1 MATWPSSHSVIIP
14 DGGNPAPSEA
24 RLNPS
29 TAPAGTQVVQRLH
42 VVLETLREEGGAS
55 TFSNLQRKTGLA
67 KSTLHR
73 LLNVLVAIDFA
84 SQDDDGRYL
93 LGTGLIDL
101 GKVAS
106 QVNPVGSALSEAMDR
121 LSVATE
127 DTIFFTQRQGSL
139 GVCTHRREATG
150 PIRNYVLHPGDT
162 HPLGIGAGSLAILAA
177 LSPSAQVEVRRKNI
191 GTFPNGSPIRV
202 YEKNGQ
208 MEKVLSF
215 ARTHGYA
222 VNPGLLEPSSWAV
235 GVAVKNANGTVI
247 GALSIA
253 SIKYRLN
260 NERMPALV
268 RMLKAEAT
276 TLQETLKTSPVPP
289 ATSNT

>member
-1 MATWPSSHSVIIP
+1 MATWPNSQSTKFSG
-14 DGGNPAPSEA
+14 GGNQAPAEA
-24 RLNPS
+24 KLNAGV
-29 TAPAGTQVVQRLH
+29 APAGTQVVQRLH
-42 VVLETLREEGGAS
+42 VVLETLKEEGGAS

-73 LLNVLVAIDFA
+73 LLHVLVAIGFT
-84 SQDDDGRYL
+84 SQDDDGLYV
-93 LGTGLIDL
+93 LGTALIDL

-106 QVNPVGSALSEAMDR
+106 QVNPVGSALSESMDR
-121 LSVATE
+121 LSAATE

-177 LSPSAQVEVRRKNI
+177 LSPSDQVEVRRKNI
-191 GTFPNGSPIRV
+191 GMFPNGSPIRV

-208 MEKVLSF
+208 MEKVLTF
-215 ARTHGYA
+215 ARAHGYA

-235 GVAVKNANGTVI
+235 GVAVKNANGSVI

-253 SIKYRLN
+253 SIEYRLS
-260 NERMPALV
+260 NERMPTLV

-276 TLQETLKTSPVPP
+276 TLQETL
-289 ATSNT
+289 NT